1 MMSFLGNITLCGKL
15 NCSTD
20 KEDVNKKVEIL
31 SKEVYNDFHT
41 KPVVDEKI
49 ERLCD
54 KIKHNSKAI
63 EKIDNDMH
71 SMRKSLDIKID
82 KLHTDIS
89 NNSKLLIETQ
99 IILRESVGTP
109 NRKKLFNIL

>member
-15 NCSTD
+15 NCSND
-20 KEDVNKKVEIL
+20 KEVDKKVDNL
-31 SKEVYNDFHT
+31 SVKVYNDFHT

-82 KLHTDIS
+82 KLHTNITD
-89 NNSKLLIETQ
+89 NSKILLETQ
-99 IILRESVGTP
+99 LILRESMTIP
-109 NRKKLFNIL
+109 TRKKLFNIL